1 MRILRC
7 GAIGG
12 LVLVFA
18 ACGWN
23 ALGQEM
29 PAKSQTLPAV
39 AQQLFAMANE
49 SRAEAGAGRLV
60 WDPAL
65 AQAAMQ
71 HCLRMT
77 EEDSLSHQYRGEAD
91 LATRANTA
99 GARFGLIE
107 ENIALGSRV
116 AGIHEGWLESP
127 GHRANLLNL
136 EVNRIGVAVIASQGV
151 IFAVEDFSRG
161 VPALTAVQVEGTVA
175 GLIRAERVPVS
186 QDARDARA
194 ACTMD
199 SGVPASAD
207 PRPRFIFRWQGAE
220 LTSLPPELVRML
232 ASKEYR
238 RAAVGNCPPA
248 GGQGQFTTYRMAV
261 LLY

>member
-1 MRILRC
+1 MRIFRW

-12 LVLVFA
+12 VMLVFA
-18 ACGWN
+18 ACGSN

-29 PAKSQTLPAV
+29 PVGSQALPAV

-77 EEDSLSHQYRGEAD
+77 EEGPLSHQYRGEAD
-91 LATRANTA
+91 LATRAKTA

-107 ENIALGSRV
+107 ENIAFGSRA

-127 GHRANLLNL
+127 GHRANLLNP

-161 VPALTAVQVEGTVA
+161 VPVLTAVQAEGIVA
-175 GLIRAERVPVS
+175 GLVRAERVPVS

-220 LTSLPPELVRML
+220 LASLPPELVRML
-232 ASKEYR
+232 ASREYR
-238 RAAVGNCPPA
+238 RAAVGNCPAA